1 MQLDNYKKTK
11 FLEMVEF
18 TLSNYESRLYQKK
31 MCVHTKKEDIRMIEG
46 PRYIEKLDYKEI

>member
-46 PRYIEKLDYKEI
+46 TRYIEKLDYKEI